1 MVKRIYSMLLILLF
15 FSYSGFIHPQ
25 KTSLKSSL
33 DSLFKTDLFEST
45 IGSIDIYNLSENKTV
60 YQKNNKM
67 LLTPASNMK
76 LLTSIAGILYLGAD
90 YQFETSLYYHGQIEN
105 DTLVGDLYVVG
116 GCDPDFSLND
126 LQQFVSAVKS
136 SGIKFIKGK
145 LVGDVSFKD
154 DVYWGSG
161 WMWDDAP
168 YSDAPYLSA
177 LNINDNMV
185 TVTIQPSVQGQT
197 AYASVYPSTA
207 YVSLINE
214 CKTSSALGLNNFYA
228 IRDFKNN
235 SNVIY
240 AGGNIPDRKDLDST
254 STNIRLSVLN
264 PEKYFLTL
272 FREEL
277 ARNGIL
283 IDAEPEIFFLPYDAV
298 HIKSVQRPF
307 EEVLVNLNKSSDN
320 LSAEMTVYALG
331 NKYNGKPG
339 TASNGLKMLNSL
351 ILMCGMKPLTYSIAD
366 GSGVSRYNLVSTEL
380 LLELLKY
387 LYKENA
393 VAFNYLYNSLPIGGV
408 DGTLSKRMIGTSAEK
423 NIRAKTGTLRGV
435 SSLTG
440 FAWAKNGSLLA
451 FSIIIHNFTG
461 PVSEIRNLQDEICRM
476 MTSYDLN

>member
-1 MVKRIYSMLLILLF
+1 MVKRVYSLLLLLLF
-15 FSYSGFIHPQ
+15 FSFTNYIHPQ
-25 KTSLKSSL
+25 KTSIKTSL
-33 DSLFKTDLFEST
+33 DSLLKSDILEST
-45 IGSIDIYNLSENKTV
+45 TISIDIFNLNENKVV
-60 YQKNNKM
+60 YQKNNKL

-126 LQQFVSAVKS
+126 LQQFVNAVKS

-145 LVGDVSFKD
+145 LFGDVSFKD

-228 IRDFKNN
+228 TRDFKNH

-240 AGGNIPDRKDLDST
+240 IGGNIPDRRDLDSS

-277 ARNGIL
+277 ARNGI
-283 IDAEPEIFFLPYDAV
+283 IIESEPELFFLPYDAIHLATV
-298 HIKSVQRPF
+298 KRSY
-307 EEVLVNLNKSSDN
+307 EEVMINLNKISDN
-320 LSAEMTVYALG
+320 LSAEMTIYALG
-331 NKYNGKPG
+331 NKYHGKPG
-339 TASNGLKMLNSL
+339 TAYNGLKMLNSL
-351 ILMCGMKPLTYSIAD
+351 ILMCGMKPLKYSIAD

-435 SSLTG
+435 SSLSG
-440 FAWAKNGSLLA
+440 YAWAKNGSLLA
-451 FSIIIHNFTG
+451 FSIIIHNFTNS
-461 PVSEIRNLQDEICRM
+461 VDDMRNLQDEICRI